1 MKLIL
6 ISALLGCIIA
16 TSAQHTTGR
25 PSQASTLSQDVTINE
40 YVSAFSQDATSAES
54 LASTTAS
61 KQLSIE
67 NQLLHLMTDHTA
79 QMHSSNAFLNE
90 IGNAISQLAV
100 NVQEQIDR
108 LPQLNLTKQQLAKAS
123 ELAQNQT
130 QQILQKLNKMT
141 HAVLTRMDRTAYNI
155 EYVIQEQEVVKEQI
169 NRLQSQLN
177 SHQQHLLNSTESIDK
192 NLLQLTELVS
202 SALLP
207 RIQSLNHSFSS
218 LNHSQSNIQLELKNV
233 AQIKEATTAAVGQL
247 NSLDLQLA
255 YQNLTQNSQ
264 LHKIAEAVKN
274 FCPQQVALI
283 DKGLQDLIVAQQRL
297 HSKLSVCERQ
307 STRPKSSEVKKGPE
321 YKSSSA
327 VAQPVAK
334 SYKISEPS
342 QRSYTT
348 SSANPS
354 QAEYYV
360 YGKTSPSQ
368 SGKPNLAYGNQIK
381 ATQPRLKNVIYEN
394 AATKAE
400 PKSSDFY
407 INDMTYPSKHDKD
420 SISETKQHNKNDLT
434 YDLVEMLAN
443 KSQDLLK
450 PDDQLSKSVEIYN
463 GKPRQP
469 PQIYEFDEG
478 TSQNQAEAQSNA
490 KYIFGIVKAQS
501 EQPNANHKTP
511 QFKPRRIGSTYY
523 GNAFSSSYA
532 QVPQS

>member
-6 ISALLGCIIA
+6 ISALLGCIIS
-16 TSAQHTTGR
+16 TSAQHTTSR
-25 PSQASTLSQDVTINE
+25 PSQASTTSQDAAINE
-40 YVSAFSQDATSAES
+40 NVSAFSQDTTSVES
-54 LASTTAS
+54 LANTTAS
-61 KQLSIE
+61 KRLSIE

-90 IGNAISQLAV
+90 IGNAINLLAV

-123 ELAQNQT
+123 ELAKNQT
-130 QQILQKLNKMT
+130 QQILQKLSKMT
-141 HAVLTRMDRTAYNI
+141 HEVLTKMDRTTHNI

-169 NRLQSQLN
+169 NRFQSQLN
-177 SHQQHLLNSTESIDK
+177 SHQQRLLNSTDSIDK
-192 NLLQLTELVS
+192 HLLQLTELVS
-202 SALLP
+202 SAVLP

-218 LNHSQSNIQLELKNV
+218 LNNSQSNIQLQLKNM

-255 YQNLTQNSQ
+255 YQNLSQNSQ
-264 LHKIAEAVKN
+264 LHKIAEAVKH

-297 HSKLSVCERQ
+297 HSKLAVCERQ
-307 STRPKSSEVKKGPE
+307 PTRPKSYEVKKGPE

-327 VAQPVAK
+327 ATQPLAK
-334 SYKISEPS
+334 PYKISEESP
-342 QRSYTT
+342 RSYTPA
-348 SSANPS
+348 SANPS
-354 QAEYYV
+354 QPEYYV

-368 SGKPNLAYGNQIK
+368 SGKPNLAK
-381 ATQPRLKNVIYEN
+381 LKNVIYKS

-407 INDMTYPSKHDKD
+407 INDMPYSSKHDKD

-443 KSQDLLK
+443 KSQDILK
-450 PDDQLSKSVEIYN
+450 PDAQLSKSVEIYN

-490 KYIFGIVKAQS
+490 KYVFDIVKAQS

-511 QFKPRRIGSTYY
+511 QFKPRRIGSTYF